1 MSFQD
6 SADWSKWSAVRQ
18 PGWIIVLVLW
28 WRTFTA
34 LVVKGRCCT
43 WKHRLYRDA
52 LLQPSRHQSA
62 TLFQKRWVSYSH
74 GGWLDEAHIK
84 KKKKEQYFTAER
96 RLWWRREG
104 GGRGQDSWWKLTSRA
119 QKAPSYIDGGGEEA
133 VLLGAAVV
141 AADHD
146 VMGEDDAARRHTDV
160 AGVISRRT
168 ADAVNQTTWKRGRGF
183 WNQSWVVLLLGLSTS
198 NGLGHKIYPQRGAWT
213 ERSAH

>member
-1 MSFQD
+1 MHSTYGIQTWWTIFLGFFFFLKWPKSFLMSFQD

-104 GGRGQDSWWKLTSRA
+104 GGEVKTADESSPLAHKKHHPTLT
-119 QKAPSYIDGGGEEA
+119 GEERRPFFL
-133 VLLGAAVV
+133 VLPWLLQIMMWWVRMTLPAA
-141 AADHD
+141 
-146 VMGEDDAARRHTDV
+146 
-160 AGVISRRT
+160 I
-168 ADAVNQTTWKRGRGF
+168 QTSLVW
-183 WNQSWVVLLLGLSTS
+183 
-198 NGLGHKIYPQRGAWT
+198 
-213 ERSAH
+213 